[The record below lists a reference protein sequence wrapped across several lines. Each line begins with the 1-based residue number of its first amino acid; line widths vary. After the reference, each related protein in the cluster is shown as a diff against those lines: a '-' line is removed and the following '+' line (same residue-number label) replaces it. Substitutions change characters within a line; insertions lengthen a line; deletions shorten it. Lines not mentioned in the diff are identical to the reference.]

1 MTDPEKIDNIPH
13 ATVRPKR
20 KIRLS
25 VVWIIPILAALV
37 GLGIAVQKILNE
49 GPTITIV
56 FKKAEGVE
64 AGKTY
69 VKYKDVN
76 IGQVQTVK
84 LTKDF
89 TKVVVTAKI
98 EKSAE
103 GLIVEDSKF
112 WIESP
117 RVTLSGVSGIG
128 TVLSGNH
135 IGLETGKSSKAR
147 REFTGL
153 ELPPSITGDQ
163 PGRQFVLQAD
173 SLGSIGIGSPL
184 YYRQL
189 NVGRVISYDLTT
201 NGRSIEIKVFVNA
214 PYDKHVTTQTRFWHA
229 SGIDI
234 SMGANGLSVQTQSVL
249 SLLVGGIAF
258 EEPNASLAESK
269 PAAEGTVFNLFGDRA
284 TATKKH
290 EDLVSKAVLYFKE
303 SLRGLSVGAPVTFAG
318 LPVGEVTGVGLEFNP
333 KTDDIQPRV
342 DMALYPAH
350 FLAYMKSESAAQKAT
365 SQQWRGALIQRMV
378 DRGLRAQLRSGSL
391 VTGQLYI
398 ALDYFPNAAKVKKLD
413 YSKIPYEFPV
423 MPGSL
428 QDMENKLSG
437 IIAKIDNIPLDVIGE
452 DARKTIET
460 LNRMLNRIDLEMVP
474 EIKTT
479 LRDLRKTLATAER
492 ALASADD
499 TLVGKDAPTQQEL
512 RVALQEVA
520 RAARSIS
527 ELVDYLERNPNA
539 LIRGK
544 EQEVTK

>member
-1 MTDPEKIDNIPH
+1 MTDPEKLDNIPH

-56 FKKAEGVE
+56 FNKAEGVE
-64 AGKTY
+64 AGKTNI
-69 VKYKDVN
+69 KYKDVS

-84 LTKDF
+84 LSKNF

-98 EKSAE
+98 DKSAE
-103 GLIVEDSKF
+103 GLIVEDAKF

-117 RVTLSGVSGIG
+117 RVTLSGVSGMG

-135 IGLETGKSSKAR
+135 IGLETGKSSRAR

-153 ELPPSITGDQ
+153 DMPPSITVDQ

-173 SLGSIGIGSPL
+173 TLGSVGIGSPV

-201 NGRSIEIKVFVNA
+201 NGKSIEIKVFVNA
-214 PYDKHVTTQTRFWHA
+214 PYDRHVTTQTRFWHA

-234 SMGANGLSVQTQSVL
+234 SMGTNGLSVQTQSVL
-249 SLLVGGIAF
+249 SILIGGIAF
-258 EEPNASLAESK
+258 EEPDSTIAESK

-290 EDLVSKAVLYFKE
+290 EELVSKAVLYFKE

-333 KTDDIQPRV
+333 ATDDIQPRV
-342 DMALYPAH
+342 DMVLYPAH
-350 FLAYMKSESAAQKAT
+350 FLAYMKSESATQKAT
-365 SQQWRGALIQRMV
+365 SQQWRGALVQRMV
-378 DRGLRAQLRSGSL
+378 DRGLRAQLRSSSL

-437 IIAKIDNIPLDVIGE
+437 IIARIDKMPLDVIGE

-460 LNRMLNRIDLEMVP
+460 LNRLLNHIDAEMVP

-479 LRDLRKTLATAER
+479 LRDLRKT
-492 ALASADD
+492 LASADD

-512 RVALQEVA
+512 RAALQEVA

-527 ELVDYLERNPNA
+527 ELVDYLERNPDA

-544 EQEVTK
+544 AQEVPK